1 MHEDIMVDLWLEDN
15 YSEQEGRYS
24 EDSFDGAPQN
34 YREPFE
40 DDFDAWDMSDLG
52 DRMGA
57 S

>member
-52 DRMGA
+52 DRVK